1 MFVRQRI
8 RIAFILIK
16 RLISDIT
23 ILLRRT
29 MIDKLRG
36 IAVFSTVVDQG
47 SFRGASK
54 HLGLAASRVSEIVSE
69 LERDLGVTL
78 LYRST
83 RQISLTH
90 EGQLLHGKALDMIDA
105 AATGLDAINP
115 TSKEPTGQL
124 RITTPAFITQT
135 ELMLSFSDFTKT
147 YPKINLHFH
156 FSDHPSDLIKDGF
169 DVAIRAGWLE
179 DSNLLTRKIGDIE
192 RRLVASADYVS
203 ARPVPTHPTD
213 LADWDWIGFVMRP
226 DQTAL
231 LNSDGTSVLVSS
243 RPNVSVNSAEALYEF
258 AIRGLG
264 LTAIPENLATRG
276 FERGDLEHV
285 LPEWTLQPLGIH
297 AVWPS
302 QAQRESLTTLF
313 VRFVAEHCSAK
324 QKPLV

>member
-1 MFVRQRI
+1 
-8 RIAFILIK
+8 
-16 RLISDIT
+16 
-23 ILLRRT
+23 

-47 SFRGASK
+47 SFRGAAK

-90 EGQLLHGKALDMIDA
+90 EGQLLHEKALDMIDA

-124 RITTPAFITQT
+124 RITTPAYITQT
-135 ELMLSFSDFTKT
+135 ELMQSFSDFTKT

-213 LADWDWIGFVMRP
+213 LANWDWVGFVM
-226 DQTAL
+226 
-231 LNSDGTSVLVSS
+231 VSS

-276 FERGDLEHV
+276 FERGDLVHV